1 MAHALRLCRQWRA
14 LDDVFYFP
22 LKVYECVVLFLFF
35 LPTFFRGVSHP
46 VDMRVYVRMN
56 KQYS

>member
-1 MAHALRLCRQWRA
+1 MAHALCLCRQWRA

-35 LPTFFRGVSHP
+35 LPTFFSGCQP
-46 VDMRVYVRMN
+46 PC
-56 KQYS
+56 